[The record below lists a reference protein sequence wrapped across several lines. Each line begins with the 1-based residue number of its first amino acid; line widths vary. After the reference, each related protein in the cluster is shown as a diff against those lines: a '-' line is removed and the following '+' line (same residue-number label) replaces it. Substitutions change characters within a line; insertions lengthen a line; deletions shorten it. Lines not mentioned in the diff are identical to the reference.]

1 MDFLAERLGE
11 KSWRSVDGGRSG
23 GREKVRCGPSLK
35 ECGREEVNAKG
46 MTCLLL
52 VALLAPAALGVE
64 HDRPNIVIIL
74 CDDLGWGDLQSY
86 GHPHIRTPRLDRLAA
101 EGLRFTSCY
110 SAAPVCSP
118 ARVGLLTGRDPNRAG
133 VYDWIPSVEQRPAS
147 SVASRHLV
155 HLRREELTLPQV
167 LRRAGYATAMA
178 GKWHCNAI
186 FNDPQQPQP
195 GDAGFDHWLATQN
208 NAAPSHENPINYVRN
223 GQPVGRLEGYS
234 CRLAAAEGIAWM
246 ETHVRQHPDQPFFLY
261 LPFHEPHEPVASPPE
276 LVRKYRSVARN
287 DQEAE
292 YFANVEHLDHA
303 VGEVLDALDRLE
315 RADNTLV
322 FFTSDNGPETL
333 HRHGGADRSYGSPG
347 PLRGMKLWTTEAGFR
362 VPGILRWPGKTPA
375 GGTTDVPV
383 SSLDLLPTLAHLAG
397 AELPSDRTLDGMN
410 VVELFRGNEIER
422 SRPLFW
428 VYYNAI
434 NEQRVALRDG
444 PWKLLAKL
452 DGGELSKASNL
463 TESSIDAARQA
474 QLTDFSLYRLTD
486 DIGEASDLSA
496 DEPEVLQ
503 ELSETMGELYRELTA
518 GMHAWPDLPLD
529 FTPP

>member
-1 MDFLAERLGE
+1 MECFTGRQGASPLVPLVQLQLGEFISQGGTDQQGDEHHPAPAVYAQYATHHHQFLHREGSKSGEARPTWLHQITSRAPPYVRSQQEPRPKDKVAFSSPVLCRKLAE
-11 KSWRSVDGGRSG
+11 
-23 GREKVRCGPSLK
+23 
-35 ECGREEVNAKG
+35 
-46 MTCLLL
+46 
-52 VALLAPAALGVE
+52 
-64 HDRPNIVIIL
+64 
-74 CDDLGWGDLQSY
+74 
-86 GHPHIRTPRLDRLAA
+86 
-101 EGLRFTSCY
+101 
-110 SAAPVCSP
+110 
-118 ARVGLLTGRDPNRAG
+118 VGLLTGRDPNRAG

-276 LVRKYRSVARN
+276 LVRKYQNVARN